1 MAAGALDTFAVYV
14 WSVKTGRVLDVLAGH
29 EGPVCALAFS
39 PTLPILASASW
50 DKTVRLWDVFAGK
63 GCTESLPHTHDVL
76 ALAFR
81 PDGKQMCS
89 ATLDGQLYFWDPVD
103 GVLEGTIGALLPPTM
118 IPRFTF
124 SFVFHWNEMSCALL
138 TPLVRVWPRLQRV
151 GETSRGGG
159 WFLTGAATRTRPLA
173 SASRL
178 CATALTA
185 RFFSR
190 EAARSTSACT
200 M

>member
-1 MAAGALDTFAVYV
+1 MSLVLRYRNFRTFTAPQPAQFASLAVDAAGEVVAAGALDTFAVYV
-14 WSVKTGRVLDVLAGH
+14 WSVKTGRMLDVLAGH

-76 ALAFR
+76 ALSFR

-103 GVLEGTIGALLPPTM
+103 GVLQGTIGTQMPPRSFLLVLST
-118 IPRFTF
+118 
-124 SFVFHWNEMSCALL
+124 L
-138 TPLVRVWPRLQRV
+138 T
-151 GETSRGGG
+151 
-159 WFLTGAATRTRPLA
+159 
-173 SASRL
+173 
-178 CATALTA
+178 
-185 RFFSR
+185 
-190 EAARSTSACT
+190 
-200 M
+200 